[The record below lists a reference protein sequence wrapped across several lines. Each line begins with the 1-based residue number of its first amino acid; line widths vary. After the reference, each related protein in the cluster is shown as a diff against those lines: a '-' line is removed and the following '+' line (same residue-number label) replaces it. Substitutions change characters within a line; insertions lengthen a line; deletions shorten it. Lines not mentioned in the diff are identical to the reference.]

1 MNVVLVSECQKNA
14 LKQTRKIL
22 DQFAERRGARTWQ
35 TPITKA
41 GLDTLRQVLRRSAR
55 KNTAVACHWI
65 RGTDHSELLWIV
77 GDASRF
83 SSRGQAPTNSTIRDV
98 LRLADED
105 DWTHGAVIVLTAR
118 LAALMHDLG
127 KACVA
132 FQKRLRGEY
141 QGTRNLYR
149 HEWVSLRLFQCFVR
163 ADDDFGWLSRLAGS
177 AGSGD
182 QAWLSGLIRD
192 GIDDAPPP
200 LKELP
205 PLAAAIGWLVLTHHR
220 LPVIP
225 PREPTGRYGGK
236 VSGFQA
242 RELLNLPDIIN
253 SDWNEPMLPD
263 AEDLRP
269 LYWKF
274 AEQLPVATLQW
285 RKRASKLASRLLEHT
300 RTRNENWL
308 DNPFVMHLSR
318 LSLMLADHHYS
329 SLSAPEQRERGQD
342 NYPLYANTIS
352 KNGRTI
358 FNQPLDEHLIGV
370 EKNAAS
376 ISWSLSGLHRNLP
389 RLARH
394 KGFRK
399 RSKQQRFRWQDKAQD
414 LAAGLRESSR
424 EFGFF
429 GVNMASTGYGKTLAN
444 GKILYGLASPELGA
458 RFSIALGLRTLT
470 LQTGRAYEEL
480 LSLGPDELAVR
491 VGGSA
496 SRELFEYYE
505 EQAERHGS
513 ASAQDLLEEDGQV
526 VFEGAFDQDP
536 LLARLSHDPR
546 IKKLLAAPVLAC
558 TIDHLTPATEGWR
571 GGRQIAP
578 MLRLL
583 TSDLVLDE
591 IDDFGLDDLP
601 ALVRLVH
608 WAGMLGSRVLL
619 SSATL
624 APALVEGMF
633 CAYRAGRREWS
644 RNQGDGHPNEEI
656 RCAWFDESDTQNQ
669 RCDGR
674 TAYSEAHRAFVERRV
689 ARLASA
695 PPRRRAKLIPLQRPV
710 GGNEEKV
717 HREFAS
723 FIHEQMIS
731 LHERHHCDHP
741 EKGQRISFGLVRMAN
756 IEPMIRVARYLI
768 SMDAPDDVAIHFCI
782 YHSRYP
788 AVMRSK
794 IEHELDCA
802 LDRKNELAVFDVPE
816 VRRALSARLAR
827 DHLFVVLGSPVTEV
841 GRDHDYDWAIVE
853 PSSMRSFIQL
863 AGRVRRH
870 RPGAIKQPNI
880 LLLSR
885 NLKAL
890 KGVQKAVFTRPGFE
904 GSGEWRLR
912 SHDLQELLHA
922 EDYEVLDSRPRIRP
936 RDQPDSRGNLVDL
949 EHARLAREMFAAEA
963 GTDQSSST
971 RRRARRSGDSAVPR
985 LSAASWY
992 EIERATLTAALPQ
1005 QQPFRAQS
1013 GPKEADYVMMPDE
1026 SGETWY
1032 LAEIKKEKHAPYVS
1046 VDKSKLRRWD
1056 AGAALGTRVGF
1067 WATADYLDSLEALA
1081 EDKDL
1086 SLEDCAKTFGVVRL
1100 PDSVDGW
1107 SYCEYT
1113 GFSKRN

>member
-1 MNVVLVSECQKNA
+1 MNVLLVSECNKNA

-22 DQFAERRGARTWQ
+22 DQFAERRGVRTWQ
-35 TPITKA
+35 TPITRA
-41 GLDTLRQVLRRSAR
+41 GLDTLRQLLRRSAR

-83 SSRGQAPTNSTIRDV
+83 NARGAAPTNSTARNV
-98 LRLADED
+98 LRRADED
-105 DWTHGAVIVLTAR
+105 DWTHGAVIVLLAR

-132 FQKRLRGEY
+132 FQRRLQGEY

-149 HEWVSLRLFQCFVR
+149 HEWISLRMFQCFVGG
-163 ADDDFGWLSRLAGS
+163 DDDAVWLARLAEGKGIS
-177 AGSGD
+177 D
-182 QAWLSGLIRD
+182 RDWLAGLIRD
-192 GIDDAPPP
+192 GLDDASPPF
-200 LKELP
+200 ENLP
-205 PLAAAIGWLVLTHHR
+205 PLASVIGWLVLTHHR

-225 PREPTGRYGGK
+225 PKKDGRYGAT
-236 VSGFQA
+236 VSNFQA
-242 RELLNLPDIIN
+242 RELLKLPQIID
-253 SDWNEPMLPD
+253 SDWNEPALPD
-263 AEDLRP
+263 PEGLRKM
-269 LYWKF
+269 YWKF
-274 AEQLPVATLQW
+274 AGQLPVSTPLW
-285 RKRASKLASRLLEHT
+285 RRRASKLASRLLEYK
-300 RTRNENWL
+300 RTRDENWL
-308 DNPFVMHLSR
+308 DNPFVMHLAR

-329 SLSAPEQRERGQD
+329 SLSDPVQRESGLE

-352 KNGRTI
+352 KNGQTS

-376 ISWSLSGLHRNLP
+376 VAWSLSGLHRNLP

-399 RSKQQRFRWQDKAQD
+399 RSKQQRFRWQDKAFD
-414 LAAGLRESSR
+414 LACSLRESSY
-424 EFGFF
+424 ECGFF

-480 LSLGPDELAVR
+480 LGLGPDELAVR

-513 ASAQDLLEEDGQV
+513 ASVQDLVDEDGHV
-526 VFEGAFDQDP
+526 FFEGAFDQNQ
-536 LLARLSHDPR
+536 LLTRISHDPR
-546 IKKLLAAPVLAC
+546 IRMLLSAPVLAC

-633 CAYRAGRREWS
+633 CAYRAGRLEWA

-656 RCAWFDESDTQNQ
+656 VCAWFDESDTQNR
-669 RCDGR
+669 RCNGR
-674 TAYSEAHRAFVERRV
+674 DSYSEAHGAFVEKRV
-689 ARLASA
+689 ARLAAA
-695 PPRRRAKLIPLQRPV
+695 PPRRRAKLIALQRPA
-710 GGNEEKV
+710 ETDDEKV
-717 HREFAS
+717 YQEFAS
-723 FIHEQMIS
+723 VLHEQIPL
-731 LHERHHCDHP
+731 LHERHHCSHP
-741 EKGQRISFGLVRMAN
+741 RTDQRVSFGLIRMAN
-756 IEPMIRVARYLI
+756 IEPMIRVARHLI
-768 SMDAPDDVAIHFCI
+768 SLDAPDDVAIHYCI

-794 IEHELDCA
+794 IEYELDRA
-802 LDRKNELAVFDVPE
+802 LNRKDETTVFDVAE
-816 VRRALSARLAR
+816 VRRALDAQPARN
-827 DHLFVVLGSPVTEV
+827 HLFVVLGSPVTEV

-870 RPGAIKQPNI
+870 RSGAIEHPNI

-885 NLKAL
+885 NLKGL
-890 KGVQKAVFTRPGFE
+890 RGGREPVFTRPGFE
-904 GSGEWRLR
+904 GVGEWRLR
-912 SHDLQELLHA
+912 SRDLQELLRA

-936 RDQPDSRGNLVDL
+936 RSRLDSAGNLVDL
-949 EHARLAREMFAAEA
+949 EHARLARVMFPAAP
-963 GTDQSSST
+963 DQDQPPST
-971 RRRARRSGDSAVPR
+971 RRRARRTGSSDAPL

-992 EIERATLTAALPQ
+992 GIERATLTGALPQ
-1005 QQPFRAQS
+1005 QQPFRAPA
-1013 GPKEADYVMMPDE
+1013 GPKETDHVMMPDE
-1026 SGETWY
+1026 SGESWY
-1032 LAEIKKEKHAPYVS
+1032 LAEIRKEKHSPYVT

-1056 AGAALGTRVGF
+1056 AGAELGARVGF
-1067 WATADYLDSLEALA
+1067 WATAEYLDSLVALA
-1081 EDKDL
+1081 EAKGISLDK
-1086 SLEDCAKTFGVVRL
+1086 CAESFGVVRL
-1100 PDSVDGW
+1100 PDGSNNGWLFSDYFGFASV
-1107 SYCEYT
+1107 
-1113 GFSKRN
+1113 K